1 MWPYRLPTVTSLYLS
16 PDDVTLC
23 AITLSNCTA
32 FCTQSHPILM
42 FPKTHSTFYPSV
54 FIPLY
59 LDPCFHLSHVFQV
72 CHPRNLTI
80 KCPFPSYWLPT
91 APLRSFSA
99 PHLWAGV
106 QALALT
112 QVPSKQWPSWGHAS
126 LESLLLVRRVHLGQ
140 LTTGEQV
147 AVHHLCQGNYSSAGF
162 CIL

>member
-1 MWPYRLPTVTSLYLS
+1 MASISILIWPYRLPTVTSLYLS

-42 FPKTHSTFYPSV
+42 SPKTHSTFYPSV

-59 LDPCFHLSHVFQV
+59 LDPCFHLSHVFHI
-72 CHPRNLTI
+72 CNPRNLTI
-80 KCPFPSYWLPT
+80 KCPFPSYWWPI
-91 APLRSFSA
+91 APLRSA
-99 PHLWAGV
+99 
-106 QALALT
+106 
-112 QVPSKQWPSWGHAS
+112 VPSKQWPSWGHAS